1 MREKLSTNL
10 KDEGK
15 ITIDIN
21 GVGNGKVELDK
32 DFINIE
38 KRTRIEHR
46 RECIPNVIES
56 SFALGVFFMR
66 KSSTTYTSALI
77 C

>member
-1 MREKLSTNL
+1 MREKLSTDL

-15 ITIDIN
+15 ITIDVN

-32 DFINIE
+32 DLINIE
-38 KRTRIEHR
+38 KRTKSEHR
-46 RECIPNVIES
+46 REYIPNVSEP
-56 SFALGVFFMR
+56 SFALGVFFIR